1 MKRDTLR
8 NGILM
13 LIDCIPTL
21 NINLETAAETWFLL
35 LKDLADEEFQE
46 AILEICKEGNIPYGT
61 SIPAFIREKAGA
73 GAQDDALDAWELASK
88 ALKGDVAVKD
98 LPEPIKRA
106 LVSVCPDIRMV
117 QSSELKWIRNDFLKT
132 YPSMKRRENL
142 KLLREHPEIKFLE
155 D

>member
-1 MKRDTLR
+1 METKTMKEGLGLLR
-8 NGILM
+8 VAFRK
-13 LIDCIPTL
+13 DFDQ
-21 NINLETAAETWFLL
+21 ETASLYSSMLMDLPEENFVQAIKELLNTSRFLPSIAE
-35 LKDLADEEFQE
+35 
-46 AILEICKEGNIPYGT
+46 
-61 SIPAFIREKAGA
+61 IREKAGA
-73 GAQDDALDAWELASK
+73 SSQDDALDAWELAAK

-117 QSSELKWIRNDFLKT
+117 QSSELKWIRNDFIKT